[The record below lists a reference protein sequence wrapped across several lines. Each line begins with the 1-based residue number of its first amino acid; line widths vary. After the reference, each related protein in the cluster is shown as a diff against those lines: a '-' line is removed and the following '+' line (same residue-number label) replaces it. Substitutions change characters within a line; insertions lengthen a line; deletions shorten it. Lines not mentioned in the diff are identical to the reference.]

1 MDQITPTKERPLAG
15 PILQFSGITKVFPG
29 VRALDD
35 VSLDLYPGEVLA
47 LVGENGAGK
56 STLLRVMNGDYHPDS
71 GALIFKGQTVTFPT
85 PRASHAMGV
94 RVIYQEPEILPD
106 LTVAENV
113 YLGELPR
120 GRGGIVDWNGL
131 HHQTQNALDRLGVGR
146 VISPRVKA
154 GSLSTAQRQMVEI
167 ARAIKSEVS
176 VLALDE
182 PTSSLSESDSEQ
194 LFEIVNQFRKEGV
207 ALIYVSHRLPEILQ
221 LADRIAVLRD
231 GKLVAVRNCAE
242 TTESELVSLMVGREL
257 VRRFDHETYT
267 QPQVVMHVEGL
278 TTERV
283 RDVTFNLH
291 KGEVLGFA
299 GLVGAGRTDLAKAL
313 FGADRIIHGKVS
325 IKGKAVRLRN
335 PQQAIKA
342 GIGFAPEDRKKEALV
357 LTRSVRENIALVV
370 LRSISRLRFVKRGTE
385 QSLVQDLVESLRV
398 KTPSI
403 DQEVSKLSGGN
414 QQKVVL
420 ARWLARKPDVLILDE
435 PTRGIDV
442 GAKAEIY
449 KLIHELARQGMGV
462 VFISSELPE
471 VLGVSDRVI
480 VMQNGHI
487 TGELPAKGA
496 TEEAVLRLAMA
507 DTLRQAAAS

>member
-1 MDQITPTKERPLAG
+1 MDSTTPTQQ
-15 PILQFSGITKVFPG
+15 PILQFNGITKVFPG

-56 STLLRVMNGDYHPDS
+56 STLLRVMNGDYHPDGGS
-71 GALIFKGQTVTFPT
+71 LTFRGQTVAFAT
-85 PRASHAMGV
+85 PRDSHAMGV
-94 RVIYQEPEILPD
+94 RVIYQEPEILPE
-106 LTVAENV
+106 LTVAENI

-120 GRGGIVDWNGL
+120 RGGGVVDWNGL
-131 HHQTQNALDRLGVGR
+131 YQRAHEALNRLGVGH

-154 GSLSTAQRQMVEI
+154 SALSAAQRQMVEI
-167 ARAIKSEVS
+167 ARAIKSEVA

-194 LFEIVNQFRKEGV
+194 LFEIVNQFRKAGV

-242 TTESELVSLMVGREL
+242 TSESELVSLMVGREL
-257 VRRFDHETYT
+257 VRRFDHDIYT
-267 QPQVVMHVEGL
+267 QAEVVMQVEGL

-283 RDVTFNLH
+283 RDISFKLH

-313 FGADRIIHGKVS
+313 FGADRILRGKVS
-325 IKGKAVRLRN
+325 VKGKAVALRDRY
-335 PQQAIKA
+335 QAIRA
-342 GIGFAPEDRKKEALV
+342 GIGFTPEDRKKEALV

-385 QSLVQDLVESLRV
+385 QAMVQELVNSLRV

-420 ARWLARKPDVLILDE
+420 ARWLARKPDILILDE
-435 PTRGIDV
+435 PTRGVDV
-442 GAKAEIY
+442 GAKVEIY
-449 KLIHELARQGMGV
+449 KLIHELAKQGIGV

-487 TGELPAKGA
+487 TGEMPAKDA

-507 DTLRQAAAS
+507 DTLS

>member
-1 MDQITPTKERPLAG
+1 MDQTPTNQRPAVG
-15 PILQFSGITKVFPG
+15 PILQFSSITKVFPG

-35 VSLDLYPGEVLA
+35 VSLELLPGEVLA

-56 STLLRVMNGDYHPDS
+56 STLLRVMNGDYHPDG
-71 GALIFKGQTVTFPT
+71 GALTFEGKPVTFAT
-85 PRASHAMGV
+85 PRDSHEAGV
-94 RVIYQEPEILPD
+94 RVIYQEPEILAD
-106 LTVAENV
+106 LSVAENI

-120 GRGGIVDWNGL
+120 RAGVVDWNDL
-131 HHQTQNALDRLGVGR
+131 YQQAQDALDRLGVGK
-146 VISPRVKA
+146 VISPRAKA
-154 GSLSTAQRQMVEI
+154 GSLSAAQRQMVEI
-167 ARAIKSEVS
+167 ARAIKSQVK

-182 PTSSLSESDSEQ
+182 PTSSLSESDSAQ
-194 LFEIVNQFRKEGV
+194 LFDIVNQFRKDGV
-207 ALIYVSHRLPEILQ
+207 ALVYVSHRLPEILH

-231 GKLVAVRNCAE
+231 GKLVAVRSCAE
-242 TTESELVSLMVGREL
+242 TSEAELVSLMVGREL

-267 QPQVVMHVEGL
+267 QPQVVMQVEGL
-278 TTERV
+278 TTEKV
-283 RDVTFNLH
+283 RDVTFALH

-313 FGADRIIHGKVS
+313 FGADRIIRGKVVV
-325 IKGKAVRLRN
+325 KGKAVALRD
-335 PQQAIKA
+335 PQRAIRA
-342 GIGFAPEDRKKEALV
+342 GIGFTPEDRKKEALV

-370 LRSISRLRFVKRGTE
+370 LRSISRLRFVRRGAE
-385 QSLVQDLVESLRV
+385 QAMVQDLVDSLRV
-398 KTPSI
+398 KTPSL

-435 PTRGIDV
+435 PTRGVDV

-462 VFISSELPE
+462 LFISSELPE

-487 TGELPAKGA
+487 TGEMPAKGA

-507 DTLRQAAAS
+507 DTLS

>member
-1 MDQITPTKERPLAG
+1 MEQTTPTKE
-15 PILQFSGITKVFPG
+15 PILQFNHITKVFPG

-35 VSLDLYPGEVLA
+35 VSLEVYPGEVLA

-56 STLLRVMNGDYHPDS
+56 STLLRVMNGDYHPDG
-71 GALIFKGQTVTFPT
+71 GALSFEGQPITFAT
-85 PRASHAMGV
+85 PRFHAVGV
-94 RVIYQEPEILPD
+94 RVIYQEPEILMD
-106 LTVAENV
+106 LSVGENV

-120 GRGGIVDWNGL
+120 RGKGVVDWNGL
-131 HHQTQNALDRLGVGR
+131 YQQAGDALNRLGVGH
-146 VISPRVKA
+146 VISPRAKA
-154 GSLSTAQRQMVEI
+154 GSLSAAQRQMVEI
-167 ARAIKSEVS
+167 ARAIKSQVK

-194 LFEIVNQFRKEGV
+194 LFEIVNQFRRAGV
-207 ALIYVSHRLPEILQ
+207 AIIYVSHRLPEILQ

-231 GKLVAVRNCAE
+231 GKLVAVRKAAE

-257 VRRFDHETYT
+257 VRRFDHDTYT
-267 QPQVVMHVEGL
+267 QPEVVMKVEGV
-278 TTERV
+278 TTEKV
-283 RDVTFNLH
+283 RDVSFELH
-291 KGEVLGFA
+291 RGEVLGFA

-313 FGADRIIHGKVS
+313 FGADRLIRGKISV
-325 IKGKAVRLRN
+325 KGKPVDLRH
-335 PQQAIKA
+335 PQQAIRA
-342 GIGFAPEDRKKEALV
+342 GIGFTPEDRKKEALV
-357 LTRSVRENIALVV
+357 LSRSVRENIALVV
-370 LRSISRLRFVKRGTE
+370 LRSISRLRFVRRGTE
-385 QSLVQDLVESLRV
+385 QKMVQELVDSLRV
-398 KTPSI
+398 KTPSV

-442 GAKAEIY
+442 GAKVEIY

-480 VMQNGHI
+480 VMQNGHV
-487 TGELPAKGA
+487 TGEMPAEGA

-507 DTLRQAAAS
+507 DTLS

>member
-1 MDQITPTKERPLAG
+1 MDQITPTGQLPATG
-15 PILQFSGITKVFPG
+15 PVLQFTGITKAFPG

-35 VSLDLYPGEVLA
+35 VSLEVYAGEVLA

-56 STLLRVMNGDYHPDS
+56 STLLRVMNGDYRPDS
-71 GALIFKGQTVTFPT
+71 GALTFEGRAVSFAT
-85 PRASHAMGV
+85 PRDSHAVGI
-94 RVIYQEPEILPD
+94 RVIYQEPEILVD
-106 LTVAENV
+106 LSVAENV

-120 GRGGIVDWNGL
+120 RGRSVVDWNRL
-131 HHQTQNALDRLGVGR
+131 YQQANDALNRLGVGH
-146 VISPRVKA
+146 VISSRAKA
-154 GSLSTAQRQMVEI
+154 GSLSAAQRQMVEI
-167 ARAIKSEVS
+167 ARAIKSQVK

-194 LFEIVNQFRKEGV
+194 LFEIINQFRKAGV
-207 ALIYVSHRLPEILQ
+207 AIIYVSHRLPEILQ

-231 GKLVAVRNCAE
+231 GKLVAVRDASD
-242 TTESELVSLMVGREL
+242 TTEAELVSLMVGREL
-257 VRRFDHETYT
+257 VRRFDHATYA
-267 QPQVVMHVEGL
+267 QPEVVMRVEGL

-283 RDVTFNLH
+283 RDVSFELH
-291 KGEVLGFA
+291 QGEVLGFA

-313 FGADRIIHGKVS
+313 FGADRIIRGK
-325 IKGKAVRLRN
+325 IFLNGKHLTLRN
-335 PQQAIKA
+335 PQQAIRA
-342 GIGFAPEDRKKEALV
+342 GIGFTPEDRKKEALV
-357 LTRSVRENIALVV
+357 LSRSVKENIALVV
-370 LRSISRLRFVKRGTE
+370 LRAISRLRFVKRKTE
-385 QSLVQDLVESLRV
+385 QKMVQALVDSLRV
-398 KTPSI
+398 KTPSL
-403 DQEVSKLSGGN
+403 DQEVGKLSGGN

-435 PTRGIDV
+435 PTRGVDV

-462 VFISSELPE
+462 LFISSELPE

-487 TGELPAKGA
+487 TGELPAKVA

-507 DTLRQAAAS
+507 DTLS